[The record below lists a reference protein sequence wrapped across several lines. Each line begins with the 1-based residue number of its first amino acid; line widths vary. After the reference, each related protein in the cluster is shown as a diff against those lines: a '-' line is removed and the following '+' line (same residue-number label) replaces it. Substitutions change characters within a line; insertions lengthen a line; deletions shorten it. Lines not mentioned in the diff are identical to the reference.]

1 MKIDR
6 TKGAFMQE
14 GIGTSPEN
22 LKQALIL
29 ILERRR
35 ISLDLLK
42 AHFCSAVR
50 ATNMLCVLEANHFIT
65 KPFGS
70 NRWEIH
76 YDRIK
81 KYLENP
87 ISISS
92 ESSSGITLP
101 TTIKNGGLKD
111 VLKGFY
117 LANQN
122 FNIANILTTDLTL
135 SEIDSS
141 LELIEQSKLDIE
153 RKRHKLEDLTQQQL
167 SLENKRAKLEET
179 LEQYEPKIKE
189 LNESISREDYSSLI
203 VMVIVFIGIIL
214 SGCVWAHSNKISL
227 HLILL
232 SAIPVTAIVLSF
244 MVLSVKKKNLN
255 LRKLLIERDDL
266 NSILK
271 STYEDKKL
279 LESEKERL
287 NHSMENEVSSTLLNA
302 SYVRL
307 GELKDVLVKMR
318 AILADTHE
326 SQANRLLALEKLI
339 YFVNK
344 KHSDAELLAEQQKAT
359 EYAKEQAQYAREQ
372 AEETRKLAQATRDVE
387 EAVRK
392 QTEFQAQVEIMK
404 DIQRRDW

>member
-1 MKIDR
+1 
-6 TKGAFMQE
+6 MQE
-14 GIGTSPEN
+14 GIGTSPED

-42 AHFCSAVR
+42 AHFGSAAR
-50 ATNMLCVLEANHFIT
+50 ATNMLCVLETNHFIT

-87 ISISS
+87 IRISS
-92 ESSSGITLP
+92 ESSSGVTLP

-122 FNIANILTTDLTL
+122 FNIANILTTDLTV

-232 SAIPVTAIVLSF
+232 GAIPAIAIVLSF

-359 EYAKEQAQYAREQ
+359 DYAREQ
-372 AEETRKLAQATRDVE
+372 AYYAQEQAKYAQQQAEEAKKQVQATKDVE
-387 EAVRK
+387 EAIRK
-392 QTEFQAQVEIMK
+392 QTEFQAYVEIMK
-404 DIQRRDW
+404 DIDKRDW